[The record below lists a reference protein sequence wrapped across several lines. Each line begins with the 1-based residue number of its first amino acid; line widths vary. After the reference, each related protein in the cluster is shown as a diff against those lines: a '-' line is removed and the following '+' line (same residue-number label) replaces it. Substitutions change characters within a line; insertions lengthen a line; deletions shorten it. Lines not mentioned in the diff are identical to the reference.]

1 MLLLLDMGT
10 VKRFEDLEIWQ
21 IAKRIGVEVYRVS
34 DQEPIKTDFGLK
46 DQIRR
51 AAMSMSDNIAE
62 GFEYNNNPDF
72 LRFLRYAKGSSGEFR
87 NKVIILKSAEK
98 ISEQDFQLFY
108 SMSIDFSKK
117 VKRFIDYLKDFEKNK
132 KQVKKNQLTSQP

>member
-62 GFEYNNNPDF
+62 GF
-72 LRFLRYAKGSSGEFR
+72 
-87 NKVIILKSAEK
+87 
-98 ISEQDFQLFY
+98 
-108 SMSIDFSKK
+108 
-117 VKRFIDYLKDFEKNK
+117 
-132 KQVKKNQLTSQP
+132 